1 MFEKIIDSF
10 GRAQKQH
17 DLSPLPINLFDAL
30 MAHKSW
36 KKRLHDYLD
45 GVSRENLEPSRIS
58 MDHDC
63 GLGKW
68 LHSEGKAHF
77 GEQPVFIKLVDEHA
91 KFHACAAQVVQAY
104 RVGSINL
111 ALEILNGRFEEQ
123 DARFVNCLTRFNAV
137 VEAYEEGRQAA

>member
-10 GRAQKQH
+10 GHAQNQQET
-17 DLSPLPINLFDAL
+17 SSQFINLYDAML
-30 MAHKSW
+30 AHKSW

-45 GVSRENLEPSRIS
+45 GVSKEKLEPGQIS
-58 MDHDC
+58 IDHDC

-77 GEQPVFIKLVDEHA
+77 GEQPVFIKLLDEHA
-91 KFHACAAQVVQAY
+91 KFHAEAAQVVEAH
-104 RVGSINL
+104 RAGNSIL

-123 DARFVNCLTRFNAV
+123 VTRFVKYLTKFNAI
-137 VEAYEEGRQAA
+137 VEAQSEGRQAA